1 MSVLKTF
8 NIRDGRQRKQTVE
21 VLYEDDHLVAVNKPA
36 GLRVIPDSFNAAL
49 PNLLHM
55 LEARYRKAL
64 QAEGQQLW
72 VVHRIDMHTSGVVIF
87 ARTPEMH
94 RHLNRMFEHG
104 EVHKTYWAIVRGH
117 VSPKEGRIDF
127 PMEPHPSRS
136 RIMIISEKGKPAV
149 TEYRV
154 LEEFEHFSLVEVYPR
169 TGRTHQIRV
178 HFQAIGNPLAI
189 DPIYAKTLSIDIA
202 NLKRDVVRKRRAG
215 DEPPPAL
222 MQRLTLHALRLSFQ
236 HPITGQPFEVEAAL
250 PKDFRALLSAL
261 RKWDRRKPQNPQP
274 TPNPPTE
281 EEPLS

>member
-1 MSVLKTF
+1 MSILKSF
-8 NIRDGRQRKQTVE
+8 NIRDGRQRKQTID
-21 VLYEDDHLVAVNKPA
+21 VLFEDDHLVAVNKPA

-49 PNLLHM
+49 PNLLTM
-55 LEARYRKAL
+55 LETRYRKAL
-64 QAEGQQLW
+64 QREGQQLW

-104 EVHKTYWAIVRGH
+104 EVHKTYWAIVQGH
-117 VSPKEGRIDF
+117 VQPKEGRIDF

-136 RIMIISEKGKPAV
+136 RMMIISEKGKPAL

-154 LEEFEHFSLVEVYPR
+154 LEEFEHFTLVEVYPR

-189 DPIYAKTLSIDIA
+189 DPIYAKTLSIDIS
-202 NLKRDVVRKRRAG
+202 NLKRDVIRKRRQEEA
-215 DEPPPAL
+215 PPPAL
-222 MQRLTLHALRLSFQ
+222 MQRLTLHALRLSFT
-236 HPITGQPFEVEAAL
+236 HPMTGQIFEVEATP

-261 RKWDRRKPQNPQP
+261 RKWDKPKSISDV
-274 TPNPPTE
+274 PPSHL
-281 EEPLS
+281 LSNNG